1 MKLKSQFSSIH
12 RQVQDISLKTPERLI
27 NGSCLSDIGLHRSCN
42 EDICFV
48 DLENHF
54 FLVADGVGGS
64 AAGEIASRI
73 FLNTVTGLFKAN
85 SPENT
90 NEAEE
95 IVKSCFAEANQAIQQ
110 HTRTTPFHKGMG
122 CTGELLVVGN
132 EEYTLGHIGDSRTY
146 LFADDELK
154 LLTTDHSMAQ
164 EQLSMGT
171 ITTDEAAKSHLRNV
185 LSRAIG
191 IDAQISTD
199 ISTGQLVPDSMFLLC
214 SDGLYNMVPEE
225 KIVPVLQY
233 DAPLELKTEIL
244 INMANDAGGLDNISV
259 CLVEISG

>member
-1 MKLKSQFSSIH
+1 MKLKSQPSLVH

-42 EDICFV
+42 EDICSV
-48 DLENHF
+48 NLENNF

-73 FLNTVTGLFKAN
+73 FFNTVTDLFKAS
-85 SPENT
+85 SPENLE
-90 NEAEE
+90 EAEE
-95 IVKSCFAEANQAIQQ
+95 IVRSCFAEANQSIQQ

-122 CTGELLVVGN
+122 CTAELLVICDD
-132 EEYTLGHIGDSRTY
+132 EYILGHIGDSRTY
-146 LFADDELK
+146 HFSNGELK
-154 LLTTDHSMAQ
+154 LLTVDHSLAQ

-171 ITTDEAAKSHLRNV
+171 ITADQAAKSHLRNV

-191 IDAQISTD
+191 IDTHISAD
-199 ISTGQLVPDSMFLLC
+199 FHTGPLLPDSIFLLC
-214 SDGLYNMVPEE
+214 SDGLYNMVPAE
-225 KIVPVLQY
+225 KIIPVLQY
-233 DAPLELKTEIL
+233 DAPLDLKTEML

-259 CLVEISG
+259 CLVEVSG